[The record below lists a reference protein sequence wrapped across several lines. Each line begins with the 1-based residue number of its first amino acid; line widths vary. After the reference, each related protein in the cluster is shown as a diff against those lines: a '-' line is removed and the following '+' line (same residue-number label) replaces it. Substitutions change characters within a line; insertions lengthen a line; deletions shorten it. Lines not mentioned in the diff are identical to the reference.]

1 MRGRQTLIP
10 AMIVAV
16 AALATAACAQ
26 VPALTYANPI
36 AGFSMTVPSDWEMGG
51 GVLGAV
57 MVGLDGDMSLGFPS
71 LQPIIWVF
79 YAKTGPEATA
89 NNLARALG
97 ALEGQT
103 PQVVATGAHQY
114 ELAFVSAK
122 GLREHWIC
130 RIANGHTYVT
140 GGLVPNQLAP
150 AFQAEL
156 DTALASAQLVARPPL
171 KLFLEP
177 TENAYTMVLPATWTW
192 TGQVFRSSGVPGYF
206 TWKVQSPD
214 GATGAFSAPPAS
226 FNIAVPYT
234 PAGQAA
240 RTIVLPA
247 LQQQYP
253 GIKLDKVEDLP
264 RAGAYYRDG
273 IKLLGL
279 GNNPRVDKARADYL
293 TTLNGVP
300 VRIRVTIGTFMLDQS
315 PLLGGRGDWFLTAG
329 GAWAPVDGFDAGYA
343 LGRGA
348 MASLHTAPAWKR
360 AQFRVAGAAAGWAEG
375 VREALGDW
383 FDEDYIRGQ

>member
-1 MRGRQTLIP
+1 MRPCLAVLLAAT
-10 AMIVAV
+10 VAV
-16 AALATAACAQ
+16 ALLATSAFGA
-26 VPALTYANPI
+26 VPSLTYANPI
-36 AGFSMTVPSDWEMGG
+36 AGFSMTVPYDWEMGS
-51 GVLGAV
+51 GVLGAI
-57 MVGLDGDMSLGFPS
+57 MVGLDGDMSLGTPS

-89 NNLARALG
+89 GNLARALG

-103 PQVVATGAHQY
+103 PAVVATGAHQY
-114 ELAFVSAK
+114 EIAFVSPK

-130 RIANGHTYVT
+130 RAANGHTYVT
-140 GGLVPNQLAP
+140 GGLVVDKLAP

-156 DTALASAQLVARPPL
+156 DTALASCQLIARPKL
-171 KLFLEP
+171 KVFVEP
-177 TENAYTMVLPATWTW
+177 TENAYTMVLPADWTW
-192 TGQVFRSSGVPGYF
+192 EGQIFRSSGVPGYF
-206 TWKVQSPD
+206 TWKVHNAA
-214 GATGAFSAPPAS
+214 GTAGAFSAPPAS

-240 RTIVLPA
+240 KGMVLKA

-253 GIKLDKVEDLP
+253 GLKLERVEELP
-264 RAGAYYRDG
+264 RAGAYFRDG

-300 VRIRVTIGTFMLDQS
+300 VRLRVTIGTFMLDQS
-315 PLLGGRGDWFLTAG
+315 ALLGGRGDWFLTAG
-329 GAWAPVDGFDAGYA
+329 GAWAPVEGFDALYP

-348 MASLHTAPAWKR
+348 MASLHTAAAWRR

-383 FDEDYIRGQ
+383 FDEDFIRGE